1 MSTPF
6 ASKSPLDGSPL
17 PEIDAT
23 PLDEIPAIVARA
35 KGAQVAWGAMRIA
48 ERVKIISGAKDKIL
62 DRAKEIAAAVHAE
75 VGKPE
80 VEALLGEVLPSADV
94 VDFWTGGVE
103 ELLEPQEVFLD
114 RTSYPKKRGVIH
126 REARGVVVVIT
137 PWNFPFALPLRTII
151 PALLAGNAVVFKP
164 SEVSPR
170 GGKLVADVFDGL
182 LPAGV
187 FSLVQGGGEA
197 GAALC
202 ASPVDLVVFTGSVAS
217 GRRVAVTCAQHL
229 IPCSLELGGK
239 DAAIVLADA
248 NLDRA
253 ANGLV
258 WGAMMNCGQNCA
270 AVERVYVEESV
281 AQALTDKIV
290 AAAKGLRTNIDVGP
304 LTTEAQRST
313 VVRHVDAARADGAEV
328 LTGGA
333 AGDVG
338 YAYSPTVLKVA
349 SDELDVMKDE
359 TFGPVLPIAIVKNAE
374 EAIERANASRFGLTA
389 SVWTKKLSRGQAI
402 AKRLRAG
409 VVTINNHSF
418 TGAIPSAPWSGVG
431 ESGYG
436 ITSSPLALDAL
447 TRPRFVLV
455 DRNRAKREL
464 WWYPYTPALLA
475 IGFALATLRS
485 AHSGIGAKISAVFKL
500 LGGFSKRWKVG

>member
-6 ASKSPLDGSPL
+6 ASTSPLDGSPL
-17 PEIDAT
+17 SEIAAT
-23 PLDEIPAIVARA
+23 PLGEIPEIVARA
-35 KGAQVAWGAMRIA
+35 KAAQVGWGALSVA
-48 ERVKIISGAKDKIL
+48 ERVKIVSKAKDKIL
-62 DRAKEIAAAVHAE
+62 ERARDIVAAIHAE

-94 VDFWTGGVE
+94 VDFWTQGVE
-103 ELLEPQEVFLD
+103 ELLEPREVFLD
-114 RTSYPKKRGVIH
+114 RMSYPKKRGVIH
-126 REARGVVVVIT
+126 REARGVVVVIM
-137 PWNFPFALPLRTII
+137 PWNFPFALPLRTIV

-170 GGKLVADVFDGL
+170 AGKLVADVFEGV
-182 LPAGV
+182 LPADV
-187 FSLVQGGGEA
+187 LALVQGGGDV

-202 ASPVDLVVFTGSVAS
+202 SSPVDLVVFTGSVAS
-217 GRRVAVTCAQHL
+217 GRKVALACAEHL

-258 WGAMMNCGQNCA
+258 WGAMMNSGQNCA
-270 AVERVYVEESV
+270 AVERVYVEEAV
-281 AQALTDKIV
+281 AKALTDKIV
-290 AAAKGLRTNIDVGP
+290 AAVNALRTNVDVGP
-304 LTTEAQRST
+304 LTTETQRSI
-313 VVRHVDAARADGAEV
+313 VVRHVDAARAAGAEV
-328 LTGGA
+328 LSGGA

-338 YAYSPTVLKVA
+338 YAYAPTVLEVA
-349 SDELDVMKDE
+349 TDDLDVMRDE
-359 TFGPVLPIAIVKNAE
+359 TFGPVLPIAIVKSAE

-389 SVWTKKLSRGQAI
+389 SVWTRKLSRGEAI
-402 AKRLRAG
+402 ARRLRAG

-418 TGAIPSAPWSGVG
+418 TGAIPSVPWSGVG

-475 IGFALATLRS
+475 VGYALATLRS
-485 AHSGIGAKISAVFKL
+485 AHSGIGAKIAAVFKL
-500 LGGFSKRWKVG
+500 LGGLSKRWK